1 MLKISGNNMKKKS
14 RETKLSGDDVKRNRE
29 QCVEKKANLSKHFS

>member
-1 MLKISGNNMKKKS
+1 MKKKS

-29 QCVEKKANLSKHFS
+29 QCGKKEGKSF